1 MPLVAECDLA
11 RRVLIFSRT
20 VGGGG
25 VGDIGKGG
33 DLKYEDAMVDG
44 GGRAR

>member
-20 VGGGG
+20 VGGG
-25 VGDIGKGG
+25 VGDNGKGG
-33 DLKYEDAMVDG
+33 DL
-44 GGRAR
+44 RTPW